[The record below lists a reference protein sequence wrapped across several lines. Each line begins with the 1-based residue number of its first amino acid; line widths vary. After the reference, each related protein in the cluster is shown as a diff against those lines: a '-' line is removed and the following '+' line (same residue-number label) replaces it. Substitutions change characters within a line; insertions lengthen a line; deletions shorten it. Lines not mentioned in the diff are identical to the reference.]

1 MELTSDIQYLR
12 SRRDELERRMR
23 QPGGIRII
31 EERELLQLRMR
42 LQELPRMPADP
53 PVAPEALKPYL
64 GRFSPYGPP
73 R

>member
-12 SRRDELERRMR
+12 RRRDELERRMR

-42 LQELPRMPADP
+42 LQDLPRPQER
-53 PVAPEALKPYL
+53 APEMA
-64 GRFSPYGPP
+64 GAR
-73 R
+73 

>member
-12 SRRDELERRMR
+12 SRRDELELRMR

-42 LQELPRMPADP
+42 LQELPRMPERSAEMAS
-53 PVAPEALKPYL
+53 V
-64 GRFSPYGPP
+64 R
-73 R
+73 